1 MKKAT
6 KNTLVGIVTLALCFA
21 LGVMIGGL
29 LKEYRDRN
37 VFKVP
42 PPANNDQT
50 IHLELKLTEP
60 IEVRHDL
67 KWDGSLRQFK
77 ENGSEQKS
85 AGNEKR

>member
-1 MKKAT
+1 MKKET
-6 KNTLVGIVTLALCFA
+6 KNTLVGTVTLALCFA
-21 LGVMIGGL
+21 FGVIIGGL

-37 VFKVP
+37 SAKI
-42 PPANNDQT
+42 PPANNEQT
-50 IHLELKLTEP
+50 IHLEVKLSEP
-60 IEVRHDL
+60 LEVRHDL